1 MTGIRAQRL
10 VVGVD
15 DTHASRAA
23 LAFAMR
29 EAGLRGS
36 ALEVITAWTLAD
48 EGLTAPEEDITGEDE
63 VPESARRHAQ
73 QIQDRAVALT
83 LQEVEARPLL
93 SRQVIEGDAGQVL
106 LRGSRDADYLV
117 VGTAAK
123 ESVRRKSLGS
133 VSEYCLRHATCAV
146 VLVQNTTSDDV
157 TIRSTR

>member
-1 MTGIRAQRL
+1 MTGTRAHRL

-15 DTHASRAA
+15 ETHESRAA

-36 ALEVITAWTLAD
+36 ALDVITAWTLAD
-48 EGLTAPEEDITGEDE
+48 EGLTAPEENITGDDE
-63 VPESARRHAQ
+63 VPERARRRAQ

-93 SRQVIEGDAGQVL
+93 SRQVLEGDAGQVL

-117 VGTAAK
+117 VGTSTN
-123 ESVRRKSLGS
+123 ESVRRSSLGS
-133 VSEYCLRHATCAV
+133 VSEYCVRHATCAV